1 MNNSFLTKNIA
12 YYLANKYQTPL
23 YVYDK
28 NTIVTRCKE
37 IRNMLKYNKYIPNY
51 SAKANSNIE
60 LLKII
65 RKQGFTIDA
74 MSIGEI
80 ELAFRAGFSPK
91 DIMFIA
97 NNISKEEMAYA
108 LEKNICISLD
118 SISQIETFGKM
129 AKGREIFIRLNP
141 GIGAGH
147 HKKVITGG
155 KSKFGIPYENIE
167 EVIELSQ
174 KYNLSIVGINQHIG
188 SLFLNDIEYIEACKK
203 MLDVSLRFEKLQVID
218 FGGGFGVPY
227 KEEEQRLDIN
237 SLGKKLDNMLEDYVE
252 KTGKIPIV
260 KVEPGRYIVAESG
273 ILLGTVLAVKE
284 NYGVKYIGT
293 DIGFNVFMRPVLYNS
308 FHSIEVYNEKKQK
321 EMVTIVGNICESG
334 DILAEDRILPRME
347 IGDVFGIKNTGA
359 YGFSM
364 SSNYNSRLKPAEVLI
379 ENNKERVIRK
389 RETIQQLLFNE

>member
-1 MNNSFLTKNIA
+1 MNNSFLSKDMA
-12 YYLANKYQTPL
+12 HHLVDKFQTPL

-28 NTIVTRCKE
+28 NTIVKRCEE
-37 IRNMLKYNKYIPNY
+37 IKNMLKYQKYIPNY
-51 SAKANSNIE
+51 SVKANSNIE

-65 RKQGFTIDA
+65 KKQGFTVDA

-80 ELAFRAGFSPK
+80 EMDLRAGFSPK

-97 NNISKEEMAYA
+97 NNISEEEMAYA
-108 LEKNICISLD
+108 IEKNICISLD
-118 SISQIETFGKM
+118 SLSQIETFGRI
-129 AKGREIFIRLNP
+129 AKGKEIFIRLNP
-141 GIGAGH
+141 GMGVGH

-155 KSKFGIPYENIE
+155 KSKFGIPFENIDE
-167 EVIELSQ
+167 AIKLSK

-188 SLFLNDIEYIEACKK
+188 SLFLDDIEYIEACKK
-203 MLDVSLRFEKLQVID
+203 LLDVASRFEKLQVID

-227 KEEEQRLDIN
+227 KGEQRLDIN
-237 SLGKKLDNMLEDYVE
+237 NLGQKLDNMLEKYVE
-252 KTGKIPIV
+252 KTGKMPVV

-284 NYGVKYIGT
+284 NYGVKYVGT

-308 FHSIEVYNEKKQK
+308 FHSIEVYNDENQK
-321 EMVTIVGNICESG
+321 EMVTVVGNICESG

-347 IGDVFGIKNTGA
+347 VGDIFGIKNVGA

-364 SSNYNSRLKPAEVLI
+364 SSNYNARLKPAEVLI

-389 RETIQQLLFNE
+389 RETIQQLFLNE